1 MAAFH
6 LIIYGRFWVITEAA
20 LRPQPHAR
28 SIVEPQPSSRLLL
41 LWNLQ
46 PFATP
51 DSLDSIL
58 ANSPVRPLQQRRDAP
73 VSVASVLAGQ
83 LDNGLR
89 ESIFVFTLCRLV
101 ALRAAWLIYQ
111 LARPPLT
118 HPTLVCMGN
127 RTAPSFR
134 A

>member
-1 MAAFH
+1 
-6 LIIYGRFWVITEAA
+6 
-20 LRPQPHAR
+20 
-28 SIVEPQPSSRLLL
+28 LL

-58 ANSPVRPLQQRRDAP
+58 ANPPVRPLQQRRDAP
-73 VSVASVLAGQ
+73 VTVASILAGQ
-83 LDNGLR
+83 FDNGLR

-101 ALRAAWLIYQ
+101 ALRAAWLIHQ
-111 LARPPLT
+111 LARSPLT
-118 HPTLVCMGN
+118 HSTLACMGN
-127 RTAPSFR
+127 RTAPSLR